1 MKYFVRLWMR
11 YVKEGQN
18 KTIRKGKIVSKITA
32 AGQLPLRCTFYITI
46 FYLQF
51 SLEGKVIQIHP
62 VKLESYLF

>member
-11 YVKEGQN
+11 YVKDGQI
-18 KTIRKGKIVSKITA
+18 KAIRKGKIVSKVTA
-32 AGQLPLRCTFYITI
+32 AGQLPLRCIFYITI

-51 SLEGKVIQIHP
+51 SIEGKAIQIHP